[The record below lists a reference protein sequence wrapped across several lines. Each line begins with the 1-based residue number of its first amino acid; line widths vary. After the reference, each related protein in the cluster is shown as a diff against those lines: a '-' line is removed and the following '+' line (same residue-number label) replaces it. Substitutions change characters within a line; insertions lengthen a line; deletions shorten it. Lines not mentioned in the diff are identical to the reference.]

1 MTLIVLVVDDNPSGR
16 QLLVDIM
23 QSMNLDVL
31 EAGNGPDA
39 LSSARANMPDLI
51 ILDVSMP
58 GMSGFEVV
66 EQLKSESRT
75 EKIPILMLTAL
86 DNVDSRV
93 RGLKLG
99 ADDYLSKPFNPR
111 ELMER
116 VKTRLRYK
124 VETDELRQMHQTI
137 RNTFARFVSP
147 SVVAQL
153 LRDPTQVK
161 LGGTLQEVTVMFA
174 DLEGFTGI
182 SEHTEPEKLLH
193 ILNEY
198 HTMIV
203 GVIRDHGGTVDKFMG
218 DAVMA
223 LFNTPLLQPDHALR
237 AVQTALLIRQVLPA
251 FHQQF
256 EPLFRMRINFGIH
269 SGMAVVGNV
278 GAPDIMNYT
287 AVGDTVNLAA
297 RLQGMSSGG
306 RILISSAS
314 YAELHDA
321 VPTSCIG
328 LRTVKGRA
336 EAVLTYEVRDAEAH
350 A

>member
-147 SVVAQL
+147 SVVEQL

>member
-1 MTLIVLVVDDNPSGR
+1 MIVLVVDDNPSGR

-23 QSMNLDVL
+23 QSMNLEVL

-39 LSSARANMPDLI
+39 LASARANMPDLM

-66 EQLKSESRT
+66 EKLKSDIST

-86 DNVDSRV
+86 DNVENRV

-137 RNTFARFVSP
+137 RSTFARFVSP
-147 SVVAQL
+147 YVVEQL
-153 LRDPTQVK
+153 MRDPTQVK

-223 LFNTPLLQPDHALR
+223 LFNTPLLQADHALR

-269 SGMAVVGNV
+269 TGRAVVGNV

-306 RILISSAS
+306 RILISSTT
-314 YAELHDA
+314 YEELHDV

-336 EAVLTYEVRDAEAH
+336 EAVLTYEVRDAEVH

>member
-1 MTLIVLVVDDNPSGR
+1 MIVLVVDDNPSGR

-23 QSMNLDVL
+23 QSMNLEVL
-31 EAGNGPDA
+31 EAGNGLEA
-39 LSSARANMPDLI
+39 LAKARANLPDLM

-66 EQLKSESRT
+66 EQLKSDSAT

-147 SVVAQL
+147 SVVEQL
-153 LRDPTQVK
+153 MRDPTQVK
-161 LGGTLQEVTVMFA
+161 LGGTLQKVTVMFA

-223 LFNTPLLQPDHALR
+223 LYNTPLQQADHALR
-237 AVQTALLIRQVLPA
+237 AVQTALLIRHVLPA

-297 RLQGMSSGG
+297 RLQSMSTGG
-306 RILISSAS
+306 RILISSTT
-314 YAELHDA
+314 YEELPDA
-321 VPTSCIG
+321 ISTSCIG
-328 LRTVKGRA
+328 LRNVKGRA
-336 EAVLTYEVRDAEAH
+336 EAVLTYEVRDAEVH
-350 A
+350 V

>member
-1 MTLIVLVVDDNPSGR
+1 MQRLHLQADQLARPHVQVAAVSWAEGIVILIVLVVDDNPSGR

-23 QSMNLDVL
+23 QSMNLEVL

-39 LSSARANMPDLI
+39 LASARANMPDLI

-66 EQLKSESRT
+66 EKLKSDAAT

-86 DNVDSRV
+86 DNVDNRV

-137 RNTFARFVSP
+137 RSTFARFVSP
-147 SVVAQL
+147 SVVEQL
-153 LRDPTQVK
+153 LRDPSHVK
-161 LGGTLQEVTVMFA
+161 LGGTLQEVTVLFA

-223 LFNTPLLQPDHALR
+223 LYNTPLLQADHALR
-237 AVQTALLIRQVLPA
+237 AVQTALLIRQ
-251 FHQQF
+251 
-256 EPLFRMRINFGIH
+256 
-269 SGMAVVGNV
+269 
-278 GAPDIMNYT
+278 
-287 AVGDTVNLAA
+287 
-297 RLQGMSSGG
+297 
-306 RILISSAS
+306 
-314 YAELHDA
+314 
-321 VPTSCIG
+321 
-328 LRTVKGRA
+328 
-336 EAVLTYEVRDAEAH
+336 
-350 A
+350 